1 MSSEIIPSKI
11 IPLDQIDP
19 KEARE
24 YSTSRKRELLI
35 QYRAQGWSY
44 SRIAQALG
52 VARSTIGNWAA
63 ELEAEIAQARA
74 LELEAL
80 QEEYYLLKAGR
91 IEMLGGLLNELK
103 AELQAR
109 DLSEISTDKLIELL
123 LKVWSELKSE
133 YVEVKPISDQQA
145 AEISEWT
152 ESVQMSSKQIA
163 GELQALWKRYQL
175 GLLSEQE
182 ARQQAQILQLMLKAY
197 EQAEIENK
205 LEAIQA
211 VLEERIEW

>member
-1 MSSEIIPSKI
+1 MSSKI
-11 IPLDQIDP
+11 IPLDQIQPD
-19 KEARE
+19 EARG
-24 YSTSRKRELLI
+24 YSTSKKRELLI
-35 QYRAQGWSY
+35 QYRAEGWSY

-52 VARSTIGNWAA
+52 VSRSTVGNWSA

-91 IEMLGGLLNELK
+91 IEMLGGLLKDLK

-109 DLSEISTDKLIELL
+109 DLSELGTDKLLELL

-133 YVEVKPISDQQA
+133 YVEVRPISDQQA
-145 AEISEWT
+145 AELNNWT
-152 ESVQMSSKQIA
+152 ESVQMSSEQIA

-175 GLLSEQE
+175 GLLSDQE
-182 ARQQAQILQLMLKAY
+182 AKQQAHLLQLMLKAY
-197 EQAEIENK
+197 DQAEIENK

-211 VLEERIEW
+211 VLEERI